1 MEDNKPNW
9 LIAAEIE
16 AEIAADRARQAVLTR
31 AANKAAADEAYRK
44 KVRDIDKLT
53 FKNQEIRDRLGKQLI
68 AYINAGV
75 YSEEAFEPVEKI
87 SLELI
92 NACSHDMV
100 IEQYIEEGLYDDTW
114 EGLYDDTCD
123 PPIYRDFYTRK
134 CVECFLEEE
143 MYGYGDDEYCDLQ
156 SSEVIVAVKM
166 VDGKEREMN
175 LYDLHTWFEEKYR

>member
-1 MEDNKPNW
+1 MDNNNKPDW

-53 FKNQEIRDRLGKQLI
+53 FKNQEIRDRLGKQII
-68 AYINAGV
+68 AYKKAGV
-75 YSEEAFEPVEKI
+75 FSDEAFEPVNKL
-87 SLELI
+87 SWKLI

-100 IEQYIEEGLYDDTW
+100 IERCREEPYYVDGEFEQYYH
-114 EGLYDDTCD
+114 Y
-123 PPIYRDFYTRK
+123 IYSRK
-134 CVECFLEEE
+134 CVECFYEEE
-143 MYGYGDDEYCDLQ
+143 AHDYDEYYDLG

-175 LYDLHTWFEEKYR
+175 FYDLHSWFEEQYK

>member
-1 MEDNKPNW
+1 MDNKPDW

-100 IEQYIEEGLYDDTW
+100 IEQYIEEGLYDDT
-114 EGLYDDTCD
+114 CD

-175 LYDLHTWFEEKYR
+175 FYDLHTWFEEKYR